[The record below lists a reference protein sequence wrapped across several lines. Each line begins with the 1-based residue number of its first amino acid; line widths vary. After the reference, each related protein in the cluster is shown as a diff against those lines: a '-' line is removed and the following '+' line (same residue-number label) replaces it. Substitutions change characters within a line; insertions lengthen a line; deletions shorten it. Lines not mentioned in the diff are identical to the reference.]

1 MLKEERQAI
10 ILQILKENGKVVAT
24 ELSARL
30 QVSEDTIR
38 RDLADLSKQGRM
50 QRVHGGAL
58 PHSPAAVSYSE
69 RLSQSPQSKAAIAQA
84 VIDLIHDGQTVFLDG
99 GTTTLQV
106 ARLLPAGLR
115 VCVVTNS
122 PLAAAELAHAE
133 NANVILIGGKLNKP
147 EQVITGAAAV
157 DAIRAIHADLCI
169 LGICSLDP
177 SAGITVV
184 DYEEARVKQA
194 MVESSDRVVAL
205 ASSEKLGTVSPFR
218 VAPLMEL
225 DQLITDAP
233 ADCSDL
239 RAFEEMGIQVTLVDA
254 SMS

>member
-10 ILQILKENGKVVAT
+10 ILQLLQENGKVVAA

-50 QRVHGGAL
+50 QRVHGGAM
-58 PHSPAAVSYSE
+58 PHSPAAVSYTE
-69 RLSQSPQSKAAIAQA
+69 RLAQSPQSKAAIARA
-84 VIDLIHDGQTVFLDG
+84 ALEMIKDGQTIILDG
-99 GTTTLQV
+99 GTTTQQI
-106 ARLLPAGLR
+106 ARLLPAGRR

-122 PLAAAELAHAE
+122 PLAAAELAHSESAE
-133 NANVILIGGKLNKP
+133 VIMIGGLLNKT

-157 DAIRAIHADLCI
+157 DAIRAIHADLCF

-177 SAGITVV
+177 QAGITVV

-205 ASSEKLGTVSPFR
+205 ASAEKLGTVSPFR
-218 VAPLMEL
+218 VASLTEL

-239 RAFEEMGIQVTLVDA
+239 FAFEELGIVVTRVKA
-254 SMS
+254 G